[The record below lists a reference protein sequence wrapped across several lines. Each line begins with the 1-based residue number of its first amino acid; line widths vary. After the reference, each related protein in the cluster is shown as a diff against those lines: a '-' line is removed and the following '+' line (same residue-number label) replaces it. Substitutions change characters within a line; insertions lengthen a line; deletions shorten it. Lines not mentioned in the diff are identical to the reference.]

1 MVLESLINP
10 LKAEKKPWELFFI
23 GFLYSSVSIMLSVWI
38 FKDQASLI
46 MVFLTVMACV
56 PLVYNTLRLEEKKD
70 MEIDKESRLLR
81 EHFKAIIFL
90 MFLFLGITASCVV
103 WYVFLPPDKFTEVF
117 DKQIATIETVNSR
130 VTGNAIQK
138 FDVFTIIFFNNMKVL
153 AFAILF
159 SFVYGAGAIFILT
172 WNATVIGT
180 AIGNVVRAKIASYAA
195 LAGYSSIGSY
205 FHAIPISFLCYAI
218 HGIPEIAG
226 YFFGGLAGGI
236 ISVAVINHHYT
247 SKKFST
253 ILFDASE
260 LLIIAIICL
269 LIAAFLEV
277 SITPALRP
285 FIGC

>member
-23 GFLYSSVSIMLSVWI
+23 GFLYSSVSIMLAVWI

-46 MVFLTVMACV
+46 MVFLTVMACI

-70 MEIDKESRLLR
+70 MEINKESILLR
-81 EHFKAIIFL
+81 EHFKAITFL
-90 MFLFLGITASCVV
+90 MFLFLGITASCTV

-117 DKQIATIETVNSR
+117 DKQIATIDAVNSK
-130 VTGNAIQK
+130 VTGNTIQK
-138 FDVFTIIFFNNMKVL
+138 FEVFTIIFFNNMKVL
-153 AFAILF
+153 AFVILF

-180 AIGNVVRAKIASYAA
+180 AIGNVVRGKIASYAA
-195 LAGYSSIGSY
+195 ILGYPATGAY

-253 ILFDASE
+253 ILFDSSE

-285 FIGC
+285 FLGC